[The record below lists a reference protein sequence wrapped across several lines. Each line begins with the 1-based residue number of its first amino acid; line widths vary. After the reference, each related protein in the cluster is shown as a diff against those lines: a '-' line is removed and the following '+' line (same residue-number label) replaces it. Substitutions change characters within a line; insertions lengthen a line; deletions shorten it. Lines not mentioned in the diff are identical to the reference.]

1 MYVATTIMNKRIDK
15 ALTEKA
21 LTYELYRQAPAS
33 YPMPELTTYALMNW
47 ERMNRI
53 QEALVLTDDLKTAVG
68 NISIPQTWYVLT
80 EGWCGDAAQS
90 VPLLHAAAAQ
100 NPRISF
106 NILLRDENLG
116 LMDQYLQNGTSRSI
130 PKLVAVTTN
139 DHTEI
144 FNWGPRPTAL
154 QVIYDDLRQKK
165 IPFPMVAE
173 QLHAWYVADKT
184 LSIQQE
190 LTYLINTSHP

>member
-15 ALTEKA
+15 TLSEKA
-21 LTYELYRQAPAS
+21 LTYELYRQTPTS
-33 YPMPELTTYALMNW
+33 YPVPELTTYALMNW

-53 QEALVLTDDLKTAVG
+53 QKTLVLTDDLKAAVDR
-68 NISIPQTWYVLT
+68 IFVPQTWYVLT

-130 PKLVAVTTN
+130 PKLVVVTSN